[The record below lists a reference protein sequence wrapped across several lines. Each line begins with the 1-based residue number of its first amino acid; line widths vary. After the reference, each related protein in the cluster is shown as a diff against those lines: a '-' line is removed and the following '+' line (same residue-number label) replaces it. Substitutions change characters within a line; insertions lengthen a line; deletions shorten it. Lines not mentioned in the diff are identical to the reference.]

1 MLIECSTTPEP
12 RPRRADLRAWLSR
25 RHALYAEVAAVAAL
39 YALYEGARGL
49 VGGHRGVA
57 ERHASDVI
65 RLERRLHL
73 FLEPRVQHTAQS
85 IPGLISV
92 LDASYLT
99 LHLTVTIAVLIWL
112 HRRRPE
118 RFPYFRTALL
128 IASGL
133 SVIGYLAYP
142 TAPPRLA
149 LDGIADTVSA
159 GHLSLNHGLV
169 SSFYNPYAAVP
180 SMHIGYATI
189 LATAVIT
196 ETKSRFV
203 KLAAATYPFYV
214 LLVIVATGNHFLFD
228 AAAGALVAAIALS
241 LAARTLRT
249 PDLSDPPFRLPSQ
262 PAARPHQ
269 QLVRAARQS
278 PFSILLLIAA
288 AAILATASSARDA
301 AINGGCFLALA
312 GGAGFALRDR
322 GRLTRKLV
330 GEPKIGRNET
340 RRGTPYR

>member
-1 MLIECSTTPEP
+1 MP

-25 RHALYAEVAAVAAL
+25 RHALYVEVATVAAL

-49 VGGHRGVA
+49 VVGHRGAA
-57 ERHASDVI
+57 ESHASDLI
-65 RLERRLHL
+65 GLERHLHL
-73 FLEPRVQHTAQS
+73 FLEPRVQHTARS
-85 IPGLISV
+85 IPCLISV

-112 HRRRPE
+112 HRRRPG

-133 SVIGYLAYP
+133 SVIGYLAFP

-169 SSFYNPYAAVP
+169 SSLYNPYAAVP
-180 SMHIGYATI
+180 SMHIGYAVI
-189 LATAVIT
+189 LATAVVT
-196 ETKSRFV
+196 EAKSRFL

-228 AAAGALVAAIALS
+228 AVAGALVAAIALS

-249 PDLSDPPFRLPSQ
+249 PDLSKPPLRLPSQ
-262 PAARPHQ
+262 PAVRPHQ
-269 QLVRAARQS
+269 QLARAARPS
-278 PFSILLLIAA
+278 PFNILLLIAA
-288 AAILATASSARDA
+288 ALILATASSARDA
-301 AINGGCFLALA
+301 AVNVGGFLAVA
-312 GGAGFALRDR
+312 GGAAFATRDR
-322 GRLTRKLV
+322 RRPTRK
-330 GEPKIGRNET
+330 PASQPNTGRKET
-340 RRGTPYR
+340 RSGR